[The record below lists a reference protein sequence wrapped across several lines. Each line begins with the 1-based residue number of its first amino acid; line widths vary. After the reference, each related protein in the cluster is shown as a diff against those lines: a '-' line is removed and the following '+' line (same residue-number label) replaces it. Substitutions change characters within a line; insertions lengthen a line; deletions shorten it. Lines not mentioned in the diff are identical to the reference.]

1 MTIFNKI
8 RQWGLARKISSQ
20 DKQLIKLQEEVGEL
34 ANAHL
39 KGNIVDKIDAIG
51 DIVVVLTIYCDQNNL
66 KIEDCIEHAYSVIEN
81 RTGKTIEGTFIK
93 D

>member
-8 RQWGLARKISSQ
+8 RKWGRDRNITCS

-34 ANAHL
+34 ASAHL
-39 KGNIVDKIDAIG
+39 KGDIVSKIDAIG
-51 DIVVVLTIYCDQNNL
+51 DIVVVLTIYCDQNGL
-66 KIEDCIEHAYSVIEN
+66 KIEDCVDDAYSVIEN
-81 RTGKTIEGTFIK
+81 RKGKTIQGTFIK